1 MIKMYIGDQEVY
13 CKKEFELSEEML
25 QTSSVTLNNVY
36 PVEWEND
43 HDYVSR
49 FYYPKDYSKFRL
61 YQGNDVSNFISEGKL
76 IFAGIVKNSGDLD
89 LNPRHPHYATIQV
102 LDFKTLLSEGEYL
115 DFVISNKTVRE
126 AIEMVIEAIQDYGV
140 VVGNI
145 NINGA
150 DDVIGAYSCSEKSA
164 YDVFQYLADITNSKW
179 TTRMINDNTIAVDF
193 YDPNLLPKG
202 EAIDYTSE
210 WFNKNQIVDMHY
222 SYGTRDY
229 RNKQT
234 MLSDKVYADIDYVED
249 IIASGYTRDFT
260 LQNPVGE
267 LKEILVNGVNKT
279 FASSSAKDLG
289 VSADFYYEVDS
300 NKISSDSDDDFV
312 SASSIIRVIYTPLVE
327 GRQVIYNNQEIER
340 VSESLQ
346 RKGTISRYENRND
359 VLSSSELQKI
369 GQSYLAFKGSAE
381 INLTIQTQDNEL
393 WEIGQVV
400 EFKNAPVDELKT
412 SYMVKSKTTHAYVNG
427 NQSYL
432 FYEYGLSSNFNSENA
447 INYFDNQRNKA
458 KGNIKEGEYISRNVD
473 IPSEANIILFGLEC
487 DEVSANDNILNNGL
501 NMVFIK

>member
-13 CKKEFELSEEML
+13 CKSEFELSEEML
-25 QTSSVTLNNVY
+25 QTSSITLNNVY
-36 PVEWEND
+36 PVEWEDN
-43 HDYVSR
+43 HDYISR

-61 YQGNDVSNFISEGKL
+61 FKDDTL

-126 AIEMVIEAIQDYGV
+126 AIEMVVEAIQDYGV
-140 VVGNI
+140 VMGNI

-179 TTRMINDNTIAVDF
+179 TTRMIDEDTIAVDF

-210 WFNKNQIVDMHY
+210 WFNKNKIVDMHY

-234 MLSDKVYADIDYVED
+234 MLSDEVFGNIPQQERLFAD
-249 IIASGYTRDFT
+249 GYKTNYIT
-260 LQNPVGE
+260 EQKIGKINSI
-267 LKEILVNGVNKT
+267 KVNGTNQT
-279 FASSSAKDLG
+279 FTTNEQKELG
-289 VSADFYYEVDS
+289 VSADFYFTQKEKQFTSDKVLKAGDRIEISYLPIVNGREIVTNEVERL
-300 NKISSDSDDDFV
+300 
-312 SASSIIRVIYTPLVE
+312 RVE
-327 GRQVIYNNQEIER
+327 K
-340 VSESLQ
+340 SLG
-346 RKGTISRYENRND
+346 RKGTIARYEKRND
-359 VLSSSELQKI
+359 VSSSQELSKI
-369 GQSYLAFKGSAE
+369 GQAYIRYKGSAE
-381 INLTIQTQDNEL
+381 INLTVKTQDNEL
-393 WEIGQVV
+393 WQIGQVV
-400 EFKNAPVDELKT
+400 DFNNAPVDELKT

-427 NQSYL
+427 RQSYL
-432 FYEYGLSSNFNSENA
+432 FYEYELSSNFNSENA
-447 INYFDNQRNKA
+447 INYFDNQRNKNA
-458 KGNIKEGEYISRNVD
+458 GNISEGEYVLRNIDLENRTWVV
-473 IPSEANIILFGLEC
+473 FYGLEVTSH
-487 DEVSANDNILNNGL
+487 EITAGDNVLNFELNGVL
-501 NMVFIK
+501 MK